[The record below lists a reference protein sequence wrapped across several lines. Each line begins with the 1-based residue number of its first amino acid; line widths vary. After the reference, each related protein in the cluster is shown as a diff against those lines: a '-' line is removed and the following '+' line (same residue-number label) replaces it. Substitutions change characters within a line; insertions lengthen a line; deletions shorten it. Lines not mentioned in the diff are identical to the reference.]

1 MALSDVNGVLIQA
14 VIDLSLGFPIA
25 HENVDFTP
33 PDDAP
38 WLAVYLLPGDDESLM
53 KDALG
58 LDQANGIFQVSI
70 YTPSGSGDGE
80 ARRTADTILQYFKH
94 GRTLAQDTYIS
105 SSARNTGR
113 NADGWYIIDVSINYQ
128 ADIQRV

>member
-14 VIDLSLGFPIA
+14 VIDLSLGLPIA
-25 HENVDFTP
+25 HENANFTP
-33 PDDAP
+33 PDDSP
-38 WLAVYLLPGDDESLM
+38 WLAVYMLPGQDDSLM

-58 LDQANGIFQVSI
+58 LDQANGIFQISI
-70 YTPSGSGDGE
+70 YAPSGTGGGLSQ
-80 ARRTADTILQYFKH
+80 RTADTILQYFKH
-94 GRTLAQDTYIS
+94 GRTLAQNTYIS

-128 ADIQRV
+128 AFIQRI